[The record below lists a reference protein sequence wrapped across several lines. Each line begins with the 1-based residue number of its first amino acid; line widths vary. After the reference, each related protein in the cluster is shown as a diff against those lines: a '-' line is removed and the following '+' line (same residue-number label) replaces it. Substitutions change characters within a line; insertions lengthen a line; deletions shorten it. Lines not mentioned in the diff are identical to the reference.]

1 MLQQIKKMPKKVL
14 KKNKMYMY
22 MNELNDSQ
30 SFESLENLDEIII
43 KLNDQ
48 VGIMGNNLIEKQNE
62 LDYLKEVN
70 EQLQKINKIL
80 MDQLNKKSSKILM
93 NL

>member
-1 MLQQIKKMPKKVL
+1 
-14 KKNKMYMY
+14 
-22 MNELNDSQ
+22 MNEN
-30 SFESLENLDEIII
+30 ESLESFENLDQIIN

-48 VGIMGNNLIEKQNE
+48 LGIMGNNLIEKQIE

-70 EQLQKINKIL
+70 EKLTRINKMLI
-80 MDQLNKKSSKILM
+80 DQLNKKTSKMPM

>member
-1 MLQQIKKMPKKVL
+1 VQ
-14 KKNKMYMY
+14 KKNKTYMY
-22 MNELNDSQ
+22 MNEN
-30 SFESLENLDEIII
+30 ESLENLDEIII

-48 VGIMGNNLIEKQNE
+48 LGIMGNNLIEKQIE

-70 EQLQKINKIL
+70 EQLHKINKIL
-80 MDQLNKKSSKILM
+80 IDQLNKKTAKMPM

>member
-1 MLQQIKKMPKKVL
+1 M
-14 KKNKMYMY
+14 
-22 MNELNDSQ
+22 
-30 SFESLENLDEIII
+30 
-43 KLNDQ
+43 NDQ

>member
-1 MLQQIKKMPKKVL
+1 
-14 KKNKMYMY
+14 
-22 MNELNDSQ
+22 MNEI
-30 SFESLENLDEIII
+30 ESLENLDEIIN

-48 VGIMGNNLIEKQNE
+48 VGIMGNNLIEKQIE

-80 MDQLNKKSSKILM
+80 IDQLNKKPKTTKMPM

>member
-1 MLQQIKKMPKKVL
+1 
-14 KKNKMYMY
+14 
-22 MNELNDSQ
+22 MNEN
-30 SFESLENLDEIII
+30 ESLENLDEIIN

-48 VGIMGNNLIEKQNE
+48 IGIMGNNLIEKQIE

-70 EQLQKINKIL
+70 EQLTRINKIL
-80 MDQLNKKSSKILM
+80 IDQLNKKTSKMPM